1 MTKTKSKILLALF
14 VVFVL
19 VSSYCYATVEPRTS
33 EPVATSEEEGT
44 PVVTSEGDVAPISV
58 EGTSNEA
65 TTETPTWT
73 NHDLYVCDD
82 NVDISNVVDGNAF
95 VIGKEVTISGEIGG
109 DLFVVA
115 DKLNIEGGYIYS
127 SIFACAK
134 EITINGVVYD
144 VYAVCNNFTLESNG
158 FVYRDMKVTGSNIT
172 LHGKVR
178 RDAYVSTSKL
188 QFAEGAET
196 TIYGNLHYSS
206 NSEISIP
213 EGIVAGEVS
222 FTKANV
228 TSNANVGTII
238 LSHVLDLV
246 RNLLFTFVATLL
258 ILWLTPK
265 FVERVGNTSVAK
277 SFISLGIGFA
287 TPIAFVIASF
297 LLILSVI
304 GIPVF
309 VSGLFAFTVLVLL
322 SITVSSIF
330 FGKLFTRL
338 WKMEGNVKFVLFT
351 LLSTLIIW
359 AISLIPVVGGIFGFV
374 ITLFGIG
381 TTIVNMVWRKEKVEN
396 KTEVAE

>member
-14 VVFVL
+14 LVFVL
-19 VSSYCYATVEPRTS
+19 VSSYCYATVEPRTT
-33 EPVATSEEEGT
+33 EPEVTSEEGA
-44 PVVTSEGDVAPISV
+44 PVVTSEEEETTTEP
-58 EGTSNEA
+58 

-73 NHDLYVCDD
+73 NHDLYVCEDK
-82 NVDISNVVDGNAF
+82 VEISNVVDGNAF
-95 VIGKEVTISGEIGG
+95 VIGKEVTVSGEIGG

-115 DKLNIEGGYIYS
+115 EKLNIEGGYIYS
-127 SIFACAK
+127 SLFACAK

-144 VYAVCNNFTLESNG
+144 VYAACNNFTLGSNG
-158 FVYRDMKVTGSNIT
+158 FVYRDMKVTSANVA
-172 LHGKVR
+172 LNGKVR
-178 RDAYVSTSKL
+178 RDAYVSTPSI

-196 TIYGNLHYSS
+196 TIYGNLHYSN

-213 EGIVAGEVS
+213 EGVVAGEVT
-222 FTKANV
+222 FTKENV
-228 TSNANVGTII
+228 KENANVGTII

-265 FVERVGNTSVAK
+265 FVERIGNSSVAK

-309 VSGLFAFTVLVLL
+309 VSGLLAFTILALFGT
-322 SITVSSIF
+322 TVASIF

-338 WKMEGNVKFVLFT
+338 LKMEGNVKFVLFT

-359 AISLIPVVGGIFGFV
+359 AITLIPVIGGIFGFI
-374 ITLFGIG
+374 ITLFGMG
-381 TTIVNMVWRKEKVEN
+381 TLLVNMVWRKEKVEN